1 MTPKCRNGYCA
12 APLPENNKG
21 GSRCSACAQYFRR
34 TGRERPR
41 DLVARAHAKAVEEW
55 TDQDWRDMEAEIAAY
70 DALNLPVE
78 PFPAAKARALL
89 RHFREQA
96 RKEARAASG
105 TGGTSAPGALPDG
118 LAPLRGETPNV
129 WEVARTQE
137 TRE

>member
-1 MTPKCRNGYCA
+1 MTRYCA
-12 APLPENNKG
+12 NPHCGRLVPPESHETK
-21 GSRCSACAQYFRR
+21 RCQACAQYLRR